1 MENHIISVFIGIV
14 SSLLATGLFIGLSE
28 FVRRVV
34 LPWYEDKIYRGV
46 RVDGSWSLT
55 EIGEINFEEEEMKM
69 HLTQH
74 GDQVSG
80 SYYHVDEG
88 KKYEYVVSGRISG
101 MYFLATAVP
110 KTSRQIDAIS
120 FLLHIDTNKGYLKMS
135 GGVLNQ
141 GKPGEVKVND
151 GCTFKWD
158 G

>member
-1 MENHIISVFIGIV
+1 MENYMLSVAIGII

-46 RVDGSWSLT
+46 RVDGAWSL
-55 EIGEINFEEEEMKM
+55 IKISDINFEDEDMKM

-74 GDQVSG
+74 GDRISG
-80 SYYHVDEG
+80 SYYHVDDG
-88 KKYEYVVSGRISG
+88 KKDEYVVSGRISG

-120 FLLHIDTNKGYLKMS
+120 FLLHIDTNQGHLQMS

-141 GKPGEVKVND
+141 GKPGEVKVHD
-151 GCTFKWD
+151 GCVFKWD